1 VTLAFA
7 VPATAQDV
15 WLQAYFGPPSV
26 PRDTGTVSYT
36 LLVNNNSAVVM
47 PANTILVRAEA
58 VQVNPNA
65 NVAIT
70 MCGNTTN
77 NEASCLLNSNLLPGA
92 SWNFASITLQ
102 APGSIFPTAIEV
114 RFSVSRAG
122 DPNPLNDSISVTVP
136 FNRSATD
143 LATGLDPATRTVTVG
158 DTVGYT
164 LTTTAQG
171 EDTAAVIATVET
183 PPGVALANV
192 SDPDCTIQSG
202 GWNGLRCDLGSSASR
217 SITFDATFN
226 EAGPAVTLRS
236 GISSGSNSDPNAAN
250 DQASSVVT
258 VEPRSQI
265 GGTVTGLAGSGLVL
279 QNNGVDNL
287 AITANGAFTFPTA
300 LANGSSYD
308 VTVATQPGNP
318 SQTCTVSNGSGTVAG
333 ANVTNIAIT
342 CTTNTYTVGGTVS
355 GLAGSGLVLRNNG
368 GNDLAINANGA
379 FTFTTALADGSAYAV
394 TVATQ
399 PGSPSQTC
407 TVSNGSGSLASA
419 NVTNVAITCA
429 TNTYTV
435 GGTVS
440 GLAGSGLVLRNNG
453 GNDLAIGANG
463 AFTFATALADGS
475 AYAVAVAAQPASP
488 SQTCTVSNGSGSLA
502 GANVTTVSVACETN
516 PPVINLSTA
525 ELSFGNVNVSDS
537 ATATV
542 TIGNTGSGDL
552 LISQFIPPQAPFSIT
567 GGSCGASPR
576 MLAAGASCTVVL
588 GFAPASGGLFS
599 GMFTIV
605 SNAPS
610 SPHTIV
616 LSGGGFAAAVMV
628 PTLELTGLWLLV
640 LGVALFGALGLRRV
654 S

>member
-1 VTLAFA
+1 MTMAFA
-7 VPATAQDV
+7 GPASAQDV

-36 LLVNNNSAVVM
+36 LLINNNSAVVM

-70 MCGNTTN
+70 LCGNTTN
-77 NEASCLLNSNLLPGA
+77 NEASCLLNSNLFPGA
-92 SWNFASITLQ
+92 SWNFGSITLR

-122 DPNPLNDSISVTVP
+122 DTNPLNDAISVTVP

-143 LATGLDPATRTVTVG
+143 LATGLNPATRTITVG

-171 EDTAAVIATVET
+171 EDTAGVIATVET
-183 PPGVALANV
+183 PPGVTLANV

-202 GWNGLRCDLGSSASR
+202 GGNGLRCALGSSPSR
-217 SITFDATFN
+217 SITFNATFT
-226 EAGPAVTLRS
+226 EVGPAVTLRS

-258 VEPRSQI
+258 VEPRRQI

-279 QNNGVDNL
+279 QNNGADTL

-300 LANGSSYD
+300 LANGSSYA

-318 SQTCTVSNGSGTVAG
+318 SQTCTVSNGGGTVAG
-333 ANVTNIAIT
+333 ANVTNVAIT

-368 GNDLAINANGA
+368 GNDLAISANGA
-379 FTFTTALADGSAYAV
+379 FTFPPALADGSAYAV

-407 TVSNGSGSLASA
+407 TVANGSG
-419 NVTNVAITCA
+419 N
-429 TNTYTV
+429 
-435 GGTVS
+435 
-440 GLAGSGLVLRNNG
+440 
-453 GNDLAIGANG
+453 
-463 AFTFATALADGS
+463 
-475 AYAVAVAAQPASP
+475 
-488 SQTCTVSNGSGSLA
+488 LA
-502 GANVTTVSVACETN
+502 GANVTTVAVTCEID
-516 PPVINLSTA
+516 PPVVNLSTA
-525 ELSFGNVNVSDS
+525 GLSFGSVNVSAS
-537 ATATV
+537 GTATV
-542 TIGNTGSGDL
+542 TIGNTGRGDL
-552 LISQFIPPQAPFSIT
+552 LISQFTPPQAPFSIT
-567 GGSCGASPR
+567 GGSCGALPR
-576 MLAAGASCTVVL
+576 RLLAGESCTVVL
-588 GFAPASGGLFS
+588 RFAPASRGLFS
-599 GMFTIV
+599 GTFTIV
-605 SNAPS
+605 SNAAS
-610 SPHTIV
+610 SPHTIA
-616 LSGGGFAAAVMV
+616 LSGSGFVAAVMV
-628 PTLELTGLWLLV
+628 PTLEPTGLWLLV
-640 LGVALFGALGLRRV
+640 LGVALVGALGLRRV
-654 S
+654 R

>member
-1 VTLAFA
+1 MPRSNHSNHRCSSLLATILLAATLMTLAFA
-7 VPATAQDV
+7 GPASAQDV

-36 LLVNNNSAVVM
+36 LLINNNSAVVM

-70 MCGNTTN
+70 LCGNTTS
-77 NEASCLLNSNLLPGA
+77 NEASCLLNSNLFPGA
-92 SWNFASITLQ
+92 SWNFGSITLR

-122 DPNPLNDSISVTVP
+122 DTNPLNDAISVTVP

-143 LATGLDPATRTVTVG
+143 LATGLNPATRTITVG

-171 EDTAAVIATVET
+171 EDTAGVIATVET
-183 PPGVALANV
+183 PPGVTLANV

-202 GWNGLRCDLGSSASR
+202 GGNGLRCALGSSPSR
-217 SITFDATFN
+217 SITFNATFT
-226 EAGPAVTLRS
+226 EVGPAVTLRS

-258 VEPRSQI
+258 VEPRRQI

-279 QNNGVDNL
+279 QNNGADTL

-300 LANGSSYD
+300 LANGSSYA

-318 SQTCTVSNGSGTVAG
+318 SQTCTVSNGGGTVAG
-333 ANVTNIAIT
+333 ANVTNVAIT

-368 GNDLAINANGA
+368 GNDLAISANGA
-379 FTFTTALADGSAYAV
+379 FTFPPALADGSAYAV

-407 TVSNGSGSLASA
+407 TVANGSG
-419 NVTNVAITCA
+419 N
-429 TNTYTV
+429 
-435 GGTVS
+435 
-440 GLAGSGLVLRNNG
+440 
-453 GNDLAIGANG
+453 
-463 AFTFATALADGS
+463 
-475 AYAVAVAAQPASP
+475 
-488 SQTCTVSNGSGSLA
+488 LA
-502 GANVTTVSVACETN
+502 GANVTTVAVTCEID
-516 PPVINLSTA
+516 PPVVNLSTA
-525 ELSFGNVNVSDS
+525 GLSFGSVNVSAS
-537 ATATV
+537 GTATV
-542 TIGNTGSGDL
+542 TIGNTGRGDL
-552 LISQFIPPQAPFSIT
+552 LISQFTPPQAPFSIT
-567 GGSCGASPR
+567 GGSCGALPR
-576 MLAAGASCTVVL
+576 RLLAGESCTVVL
-588 GFAPASGGLFS
+588 RFAPASSGLFS
-599 GMFTIV
+599 GTFTIV
-605 SNAPS
+605 SNAAS
-610 SPHTIV
+610 SPHTIA
-616 LSGGGFAAAVMV
+616 LSGSGFVAAVMV
-628 PTLELTGLWLLV
+628 PTLEPTGLWLLV
-640 LGVALFGALGLRRV
+640 LGVALVGALGLRRMR
-654 S
+654 